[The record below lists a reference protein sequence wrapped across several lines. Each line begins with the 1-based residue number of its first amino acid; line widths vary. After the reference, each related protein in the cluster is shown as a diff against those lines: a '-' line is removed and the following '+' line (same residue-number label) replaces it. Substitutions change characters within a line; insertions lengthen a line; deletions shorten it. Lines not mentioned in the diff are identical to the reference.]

1 MPSLEFEVWCSCGNG
16 LCNQTKE
23 VRGGIEVEPCEK
35 CLDEARADGH
45 DAGYD
50 EGYNEG
56 NKEE

>member
-16 LCNQTKE
+16 LCNQTKD
-23 VRGGIEVEPCEK
+23 VMGGIEVEPCDR
-35 CLDEARADGH
+35 CLDEARVDGH